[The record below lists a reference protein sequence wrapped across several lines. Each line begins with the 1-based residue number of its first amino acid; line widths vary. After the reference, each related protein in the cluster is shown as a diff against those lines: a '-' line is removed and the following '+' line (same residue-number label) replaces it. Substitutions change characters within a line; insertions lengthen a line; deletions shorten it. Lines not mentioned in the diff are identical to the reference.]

1 METWAFGSFNMRQIL
16 SGYGRMLFLNDARSP
31 FTTNIN
37 SNTKME
43 ALEEIPHHSGGIYN
57 YFQGATI
64 HNLVINGNMNKHG
77 SEHYHEKDSNNNQNQ
92 YSDEQVCTALSNIV
106 GKGKAI
112 DSKQKWAGALWYL
125 RWECNYPAKAQEFCD
140 KISRL
145 ALPKDLEFQCDYNN
159 IRALSTLSFM
169 NEDARK
175 LEQVKYSKNDEQ
187 IFFQMRNVV
196 VALRE
201 ELQKITA

>member
-1 METWAFGSFNMRQIL
+1 MSDELKLKILKELSKGNVRIGQFIME
-16 SGYGRMLFLNDARSP
+16 
-31 FTTNIN
+31 
-37 SNTKME
+37 
-43 ALEEIPHHSGGIYN
+43 
-57 YFQGATI
+57 
-64 HNLVINGNMNKHG
+64 VHG
-77 SEHYHEKDSNNNQNQ
+77 DNHYHEKDSNNNQNH
-92 YSDEQVCTALSNIV
+92 YSDEQICTALSNIV

>member
-1 METWAFGSFNMRQIL
+1 
-16 SGYGRMLFLNDARSP
+16 MLFLNGARSP

>member
-1 METWAFGSFNMRQIL
+1 
-16 SGYGRMLFLNDARSP
+16 
-31 FTTNIN
+31 
-37 SNTKME
+37 ME

-64 HNLVINGNMNKHG
+64 HNLVINGNMNKSG

-92 YSDEQVCTALSNIV
+92 YSNEQVCTALSNIV

-112 DSKQKWAGALWYL
+112 DSKQKWAGALWL
-125 RWECNYPAKAQEFCD
+125 LHWRCGYPVKAQEFCD

>member
-1 METWAFGSFNMRQIL
+1 
-16 SGYGRMLFLNDARSP
+16 
-31 FTTNIN
+31 
-37 SNTKME
+37 
-43 ALEEIPHHSGGIYN
+43 
-57 YFQGATI
+57 
-64 HNLVINGNMNKHG
+64 
-77 SEHYHEKDSNNNQNQ
+77 
-92 YSDEQVCTALSNIV
+92 
-106 GKGKAI
+106 
-112 DSKQKWAGALWYL
+112 L

-187 IFFQMRNVV
+187 LFFQMRTVV

-201 ELQKITA
+201 ELLKLTA

>member
-1 METWAFGSFNMRQIL
+1 MSDELKLKILKELSKGNVRIGQFIME
-16 SGYGRMLFLNDARSP
+16 
-31 FTTNIN
+31 
-37 SNTKME
+37 
-43 ALEEIPHHSGGIYN
+43 
-57 YFQGATI
+57 
-64 HNLVINGNMNKHG
+64 VHG
-77 SEHYHEKDSNNNQNQ
+77 DNHYHEKDSNNNQNH
-92 YSDEQVCTALSNIV
+92 YSDEQICTALSNIV

-112 DSKQKWAGALWYL
+112 DSKQKWAGAHWFL

-140 KISRL
+140 KISSL
-145 ALPKDLEFQCDYNN
+145 ALPEDLEFQCEYNN

-201 ELQKITA
+201 ELHKITA